1 MKKFLFFMLAFLYLA
16 ILVTTCG
23 KPENELH
30 LYIWADYIKPELIER
45 FEKEYQC
52 HVVYDAF
59 DTNESMYAKLKLGAT
74 GYDVIFPSGYTYE
87 LMLQQNML
95 DQIQVEAL
103 PNLKNLDPK
112 YLPDVQEQGQFIY
125 AVPFAI
131 SYSGVAYRK
140 DKTQVNERS
149 WSIFGR
155 TDLKGRMTMLNDIR
169 EALGAALK
177 YLGYSANTLNKSEIN
192 QAADQLI
199 EWKKNLAKFE
209 SEQNKHGI
217 ASAEYIVV
225 QGYNG
230 DMLQV
235 MRENAN
241 VDFFIPKEGSIIS
254 IDYAVIPK
262 YAQNTKL
269 AHAFINFLLNAGVA
283 AENMQFTQF
292 SSPNKAAFALLPESM
307 QNNPAL
313 FPPQEILDKSDVIKY
328 LGKEGDLY
336 NQAWDR
342 VKKS

>member
-1 MKKFLFFMLAFLYLA
+1 MKKFLLFLIAFIYLA
-16 ILVTTCG
+16 VLVSTCG
-23 KPENELH
+23 SRDNELH
-30 LYIWADYIKPELIER
+30 LYVWADYIKPELIEK
-45 FEKEYQC
+45 FEKECQC
-52 HVVYDAF
+52 HVVYDVF

-74 GYDVIFPSGYTYE
+74 GYDVIFPSGYFYE

-95 DQIQVEAL
+95 EPIPTDAL
-103 PNLKNLDPK
+103 PNLKNVDPK
-112 YLPDVQEQGQFIY
+112 YIPKSEEKGFID

-131 SYSGVAYRK
+131 SYTGVAYRK
-140 DKTQVNERS
+140 DKTQVDDPS
-149 WSIFGR
+149 WNIFAKSE
-155 TDLKGRMTMLNDIR
+155 LKGRMTMLNDVR
-169 EALGAALK
+169 ETLGAALK
-177 YLGYSANTLNKSEIN
+177 YLGFSANTTNEKEID

-241 VDFFIPKEGSIIS
+241 IDFYIPKEGTTIS

-262 YAQNTKL
+262 DAPNRKL
-269 AHAFINFLLNAGVA
+269 ALQFINFLLDASIA
-283 AENMQFTQF
+283 AENMQLTQF
-292 SSPNKAAFALLPESM
+292 PSPNQAGVALLPQEM

-313 FPPQEILDKSDVIKY
+313 FPPQHILDKSEVIKY
-328 LGKEGDLY
+328 LGKDGNLY
-336 NQAWDR
+336 NRAWDK

>member
-1 MKKFLFFMLAFLYLA
+1 MKKFLFFLIAFLYLA

-23 KPENELH
+23 TPENELH

-45 FEKEYQC
+45 FEKEHHC
-52 HVVYDAF
+52 HVIYDAF

-87 LMLQQNML
+87 LMMQQQML
-95 DQIQVEAL
+95 EPINVEEL

-112 YLPDVQEQGQFIY
+112 YSPEKSDSMIH

-140 DKTQVNERS
+140 DKVQPKDQS
-149 WSIFGR
+149 WSIFGNA
-155 TDLKGRMTMLNDIR
+155 DFKGRMTMLNDMR

-177 YLGYSANTLNKSEIN
+177 YLGYSANTLNPEEVN
-192 QAADQLI
+192 QAANQLL

-217 ASAEYIVV
+217 ASAEYVVV

-235 MRENAN
+235 MRENAK

-262 YAQNTKL
+262 DAPNPRL
-269 AHAFINFLLNAGVA
+269 AHAFINFLLEASVA

-292 SSPNKAAFALLPESM
+292 SSPNRAAIERLPKEM
-307 QNNPAL
+307 QNNPSL
-313 FPPQEILDKSDVIKY
+313 FPSQAILDKSDVIKY
-328 LGKEGDLY
+328 LGKEGEIY
-336 NQAWDR
+336 NRAWDQ
-342 VKKS
+342 VKKN

>member
-1 MKKFLFFMLAFLYLA
+1 MKKILFFIVAFLYLA

-23 KPENELH
+23 TSENELH
-30 LYIWADYIKPELIER
+30 LYIWADYIKPELIEK
-45 FEKEYQC
+45 FEQECQC
-52 HVVYDAF
+52 RVVYDAF
-59 DTNESMYAKLKLGAT
+59 DTNESMYAKLKLGAE

-87 LMLQQNML
+87 LMLQQGML
-95 DQIQVEAL
+95 DPINKDDL
-103 PNLKNLDPK
+103 PNLKNIDPK
-112 YLPDVQEQGQFIY
+112 YISENFQDDKTIY

-140 DKTQVNERS
+140 DKVKVTDQS
-149 WSIFGR
+149 WNIFAR

-177 YLGYSANTLNKSEIN
+177 YLGFSANTVNRDEIDK
-192 QAADQLI
+192 AADQLI

-235 MRENAN
+235 MRENPN
-241 VDFFIPKEGSIIS
+241 VEFFLPKEGSIIS

-262 YAQNTKL
+262 HAPNSKL
-269 AHAFINFLLNAGVA
+269 AHNFINFLLDAQVA
-283 AENMQFTQF
+283 AENIQFTQF
-292 SSPNKAAFALLPESM
+292 SSPNQAAFELLPKEL
-307 QNNPAL
+307 QNNTSL
-313 FPPQEILDKSDVIKY
+313 YPPQTIVEKSDVIKY
-328 LGKEGDLY
+328 LGKEGELY
-336 NQAWDR
+336 NRAWDK
-342 VKKS
+342 VKRG